1 MASSPFGQAG
11 SDQRRTQRRR
21 SNAGLS
27 PELVSGASNPDGLFR
42 ALDGRNVDVLGSRR
56 RIKIYSVRDED
67 GRRWVQLE
75 LVGRRSYMV
84 TLKLAASDG
93 AKQALMELVFG
104 QPGSLASFA
113 PVPTTIH

>member
-1 MASSPFGQAG
+1 MAISPFRHTTSAL
-11 SDQRRTQRRR
+11 RRTTRR
-21 SNAGLS
+21 SSACPS
-27 PELVSGASNPDGLFR
+27 APHVKDAANPDCLFR
-42 ALDGRNVDVLGSRR
+42 ALDGRNVEVLGNRC

-84 TLKLAASDG
+84 TLKLAATDG

-104 QPGSLASFA
+104 QPVSLASFA
-113 PVPTTIH
+113 PVAATIH